1 MPWHELACPG
11 CGRDD
16 CLDVEA
22 TLMIRLTEDG
32 SDADLSEDG
41 GQIWDNDS
49 SCICTS
55 CRTSGKVLSFRSPSS
70 GS

>member
-1 MPWHELACPG
+1 MKPWHELACPECG
-11 CGRDD
+11 CDD
-16 CLDVEA
+16 RLDVEA

-49 SCICTS
+49 SCICNA
-55 CRTSGKVLSFRSPSS
+55 CGFRGKVSSFRS
-70 GS
+70 